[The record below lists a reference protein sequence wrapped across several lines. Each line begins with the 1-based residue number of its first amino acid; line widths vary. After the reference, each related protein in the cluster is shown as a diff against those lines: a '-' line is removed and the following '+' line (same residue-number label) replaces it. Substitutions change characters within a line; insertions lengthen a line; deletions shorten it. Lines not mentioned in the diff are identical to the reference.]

1 MVQMAATFVNNSDF
15 TSDPTEAV
23 MTIRTARKGV
33 VRAVAIVATV
43 IVAGIVVLTVLSAAG
58 HVPAWVQ
65 LALIVVWLG
74 FCALAA
80 TECHDA
86 LQQLRGL
93 PAYQALH
100 RERARLRFFLGAL
113 TARCGG
119 GRALLW
125 QGADGRRAAKVWL
138 ARTASGAPAGL
149 RVLVLDGGK
158 LIKYQICRFGAEF
171 IICQVYNFDTT
182 AAAAAFRRGI
192 VDGHSV
198 AEVFGEDNPS
208 VLASLNGILQKLT
221 SQEVIQVEPPVSGEF
236 PTHTV

>member
-1 MVQMAATFVNNSDF
+1 MATAFVNNSEF
-15 TSDPTEAV
+15 SNDPAEAV

-43 IVAGIVVLTVLSAAG
+43 IVTGIVALTVLSAAG

-65 LALIVVWLG
+65 FTLIAVWLG
-74 FCALAA
+74 FCTLAA

-113 TARCGG
+113 TARCSGG
-119 GRALLW
+119 CALLW
-125 QGADGRRAAKVWL
+125 QGADGYAARVWL

-149 RVLVLDGGK
+149 RVLVLDGHK

-171 IICQVYNFDTT
+171 IVCQVYNFDTAD
-182 AAAAAFRRGI
+182 AAAAAFERGI
-192 VDGHSV
+192 VDGHAA
-198 AEVFGEDNPS
+198 AEVFGEDDPHI
-208 VLASLNGILQKLT
+208 LRQLNTVFEQLT
-221 SQEVIQVEPPVSGEF
+221 SQEVTQTPPPNGGEF
-236 PTHTV
+236 PTRTV

>member
-1 MVQMAATFVNNSDF
+1 MATAFVNNSDY
-15 TSDPTEAV
+15 TPIANEAV
-23 MTIRTARKGV
+23 TAIRAARKGV
-33 VRAVAIVATV
+33 VWAALVALTVVVCSVAAAVA
-43 IVAGIVVLTVLSAAG
+43 VVRYSHIAHWTKILFIL
-58 HVPAWVQ
+58 
-65 LALIVVWLG
+65 VVV
-74 FCALAA
+74 CYIILAA
-80 TECHDA
+80 DNISYA
-86 LQQLRGL
+86 LDRLWRL
-93 PAYQALH
+93 PAYQALQ
-100 RERARLRFFLGAL
+100 REQQRLRFFLGAL

-208 VLASLNGILQKLT
+208 VLADLNKILQKFT
-221 SQEVIQVEPPVSGEF
+221 SQEVIQGTAPRDGEF
-236 PTHTV
+236 PTRTV